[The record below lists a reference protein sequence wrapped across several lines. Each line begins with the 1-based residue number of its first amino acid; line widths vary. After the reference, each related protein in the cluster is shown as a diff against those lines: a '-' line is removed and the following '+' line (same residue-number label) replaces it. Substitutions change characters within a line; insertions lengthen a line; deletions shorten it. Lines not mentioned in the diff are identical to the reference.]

1 MKFVIGYLFGGL
13 NMRTHCRNGHELS
26 NEKDIRRKANGETE
40 CKICSR
46 LRDKERYPGRRQ
58 DMIAR
63 VTQWAKDN
71 PEKFKANQAKQELR
85 PEVKVKRKK
94 FYEETK
100 SESWRKFSVLR
111 SKAKAHNQDF
121 EISQEDYERFTR
133 NNACFYCSGPL
144 PKVGYGIDRLNHL
157 IGYVFAN
164 CVPCC
169 ETCNEKKG
177 RLEGLG
183 FQYPRT
189 IQLMM
194 ELLGNN

>member
-1 MKFVIGYLFGGL
+1 MTRAHEFCIRGHRKTNDNIYIRKDGS
-13 NMRTHCRNGHELS
+13 RECRECLRA
-26 NEKDIRRKANGETE
+26 KDKARYPSRRKEV
-40 CKICSR
+40 
-46 LRDKERYPGRRQ
+46 
-58 DMIAR
+58 IAR
-63 VTQWAKDN
+63 AIKWGKDN
-71 PEKFKANQAKQELR
+71 PEKFKANQAQQELR
-85 PEVKVKRKK
+85 PEVKARRAK
-94 FYEETK
+94 FYQENKNTF
-100 SESWRKFSVLR
+100 WRRYAGLKGAAKFYKR
-111 SKAKAHNQDF
+111 DF
-121 EISQEDYERFTR
+121 EITLEDYTRFVR

-144 PKVGYGIDRLNHL
+144 PVAGYGIDRLNNL